1 MKTSDKQ
8 RQVHALAHLRRQE
21 AENLNLHKAVI
32 ARDEIKELYRQSAKL
47 FLEAE
52 HPLEASKSLEAAGLY
67 DEAATMWI
75 ERGRP
80 EKAAPLYERA
90 GKYKK
95 ASKTYHQ
102 ATMYTEATK
111 SLRTGELYE
120 DLVEYLE
127 TYDIL
132 ILLLSS

>member
-1 MKTSDKQ
+1 MKTSDNR
-8 RQVHALAHLRRQE
+8 RQVHARAHLRRQE
-21 AENLNLHKAVI
+21 AENLVLHKTAT
-32 ARDEIKELYRQSAKL
+32 ARDEIKNLYRESAKL

-67 DEAATMWI
+67 EEAAKMWI
-75 ERGRP
+75 DLQRP

-90 GKYKK
+90 GKHKT

-102 ATMYTEATK
+102 AAMYTEATR
-111 SLRTGELYE
+111 SLRTGKLYE

-127 TYDIL
+127 T
-132 ILLLSS
+132 